1 MKYLES
7 AIGKAEK
14 VVRLDWRD
22 ERPRSSQKIY
32 RRRRPGA
39 ASRALGALSR
49 QNGRALFF
57 AEAVEL
63 YDLASGG
70 GSPRRRGRRPL
81 RAWVRWRHPPPSAP
95 RVVAL
100 PLP

>member
-70 GSPRRRGRRPL
+70 LLSL
-81 RAWVRWRHPPPSAP
+81 WV
-95 RVVAL
+95 
-100 PLP
+100 

>member
-70 GSPRRRGRRPL
+70 VFRLLVWRRLCTLGVCGQPRPRAPRRRGPL
-81 RAWVRWRHPPPSAP
+81 F
-95 RVVAL
+95 
-100 PLP
+100 

>member
-39 ASRALGALSR
+39 DSRALGALSR

-63 YDLASGG
+63 HDLASGG
-70 GSPRRRGRRPL
+70 LLSL
-81 RAWVRWRHPPPSAP
+81 WV
-95 RVVAL
+95 
-100 PLP
+100 